1 MSTHDP
7 GITGKTDLCFRM
19 MWHLR
24 RFCLSQVRAGV
35 MLSAS
40 DGLAR
45 WSSVSMAI
53 SVLGITCRNI
63 SGGLS
68 V

>member
-1 MSTHDP
+1 MSTHDLD
-7 GITGKTDLCFRM
+7 ITGETDLCFRM
-19 MWHLR
+19 MWQLR
-24 RFCLSQVRAGV
+24 RFCLSQVRAGA
-35 MLSAS
+35 MLLAS

-53 SVLGITCRNI
+53 SVSGITCRNI

-68 V
+68 A